1 MELGLKMTKVIF
13 FIIALIQLIVMLT
26 LAKGELQHIAGLI
39 ISNIWLVGALVS
51 TKD

>member
-1 MELGLKMTKVIF
+1 MTKVLF
-13 FIIALIQLIVMLT
+13 GIIALTQFILTLT
-26 LAKGELQHIAGLI
+26 LAKGELQQIAGLI